1 MFEKLKN
8 VPFMKA
14 AVLLQSMK
22 NRTTTTAQFIT
33 AHHLKM
39 VKDEVNAGLLEVND
53 FAIMASMKKAVYEV
67 GEIVVCDIF
76 TTVYYDS
83 DELLV
88 EVNGV
93 EKTMKN
99 GITDFTFTP
108 NSPGTKLLNVKITNP
123 REKNKYWDSYRK
135 QFEYFVID

>member
-1 MFEKLKN
+1 MFEKFKN

-14 AVLLQSMK
+14 VVLLQSMK
-22 NRTTTTAQFIT
+22 NQTATTAQFMI
-33 AHHLKM
+33 AHHLKT
-39 VKDEVNAGLLEVND
+39 VKDEVNAGLLKVND
-53 FAIMASMKKAVYEV
+53 FAIMTSMKKSVYEV
-67 GEIVVCDIF
+67 GEMVECDIF

-99 GITDFTFTP
+99 GIADFTFIPKST
-108 NSPGTKLLNVKITNP
+108 GVKILNVKITNP
-123 REKNKYWDSYRK
+123 NRKSLWNSYRK
-135 QFEYFVID
+135 EFEYLVIE